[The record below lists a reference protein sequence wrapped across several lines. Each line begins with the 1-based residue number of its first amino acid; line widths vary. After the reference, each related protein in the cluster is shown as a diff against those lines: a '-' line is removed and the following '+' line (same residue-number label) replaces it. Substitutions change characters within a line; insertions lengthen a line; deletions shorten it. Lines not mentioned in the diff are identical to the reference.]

1 MTENQLPLERFLE
14 LEATQPNKVYLRQP
28 YNGKWITYTW
38 REVGQEA
45 RKLAHAIK
53 AMDLPEKSN
62 IALMSKN
69 CAHWII
75 TDLAIWMAGHIS
87 VPLYPTLTTESINQI
102 LEHSESKLFFVGKM
116 DDWAGQKNGLVDVPR
131 IDFPF
136 WHNEGC
142 TSWKE
147 FIGTQTP
154 LEEVHNADANDIAT
168 IIYTSG
174 TTGMPKGVVHTHA
187 SLAWPAREALVQ
199 VGLDQERFISYL
211 PLSHV
216 AERLLIEMG
225 SIFCAGEVYF
235 AESLDTFKDNLVEA
249 SPTVFLAVPRIWTK
263 FQLGILAKLPAKKL
277 NILLS
282 IPVIKG
288 LIQKKIKKGLG
299 LSQCKIALTGA
310 APISA
315 DLLHFFKKLDIEIM
329 EVYGMTENFCVA
341 TFNFPGQIKFGSV
354 GVNWDKGEIKIDDNG
369 EILTKSPATMVGYYK
384 EPGKTAEVITEDGWL
399 RTGDKGKFTDSGHL
413 YITGRVKD
421 LFKTS
426 KGKYVAPNPIEKM
439 FAINE
444 DVEQVCVMGAGM
456 PQPFAIVTLSEIG
469 QAKSREEVLERLQG
483 LLKTINGKVEH
494 WEALSKI
501 IVANDEWTPESGIL
515 TPTMKIKRNEVEKK
529 YEPHV
534 TAWHDKKESVL
545 FN

>member
-75 TDLAIWMAGHIS
+75 TDLAIWMSGHIS

-102 LEHSESKLFFVGKM
+102 LEHSESKLFFVGKL
-116 DDWAGQKNGLVDVPR
+116 DDWASQREGLLDVPR

-136 WHNEGC
+136 WPNEGC

-147 FIGTQTP
+147 FVGSQTP
-154 LEEVHNADANDIAT
+154 LEEVHQAAADDIAT

-187 SLAWPAREALVQ
+187 SVAWPAREALRQ
-199 VGLDQERFISYL
+199 VGLDRERFISYL

-263 FQLGILAKLPAKKL
+263 FQLGVLGKLPAKKL
-277 NILLS
+277 NLLLS
-282 IPVIKG
+282 IPIVKG
-288 LIQKKIKKGLG
+288 LIQKKIKAGLG
-299 LSQCKIALTGA
+299 LTECKIALTGA

-315 DLLHFFKKLDIEIM
+315 DLLEFFKKLGIEIM

-384 EPGKTAEVITEDGWL
+384 EPGKTAEVITDDGWL
-399 RTGDKGKFTDSGHL
+399 RTGDEGKITNSGHL

-439 FAINE
+439 FAVNE
-444 DVEQVCVMGAGM
+444 DVEQVCVMGSGM
-456 PQPFAIVTLSEIG
+456 PQPFAVVTLSEIG
-469 QAKSREEVLERLQG
+469 QAKTREEVQTRLQE
-483 LLKTINGKVEH
+483 LLQTINSKVEH
-494 WEALSKI
+494 FEALSKI
-501 IVANDEWTPESGIL
+501 VVANDEWTPESGVL
-515 TPTMKIKRNEVEKK
+515 TPTMKIKRNEVEKM
-529 YEPHV
+529 YSPHV
-534 TAWHDKKESVL
+534 SAWHDTKDTVL

>member
-1 MTENQLPLERFLE
+1 MTENQLPLDRFLE

-75 TDLAIWMAGHIS
+75 TDLAIWMSGHIS

-102 LEHSESKLFFVGKM
+102 LEHSESKLFFVGKL
-116 DDWAGQKNGLVDVPR
+116 DDWASQRDGLIDVPR
-131 IDFPF
+131 IDFSF
-136 WHNEGC
+136 WRNEGC

-154 LEEVHNADANDIAT
+154 LENVHHAAPDDIAT

-187 SLAWPAREALVQ
+187 SVAWPAREALVQ
-199 VGLDQERFISYL
+199 VGLNQERFISYL

-263 FQLGILAKLPAKKL
+263 FQLGILAKLPQKKL
-277 NILLS
+277 NTLLS
-282 IPVIKG
+282 IPIIKG

-299 LSQCKIALTGA
+299 LSECKTALTGA

-315 DLLHFFKKLDIEIM
+315 DLLEFFKKLDIEIM

-341 TFNFPGQIKFGSV
+341 TFNFPGTIKFGSV
-354 GVNWDKGEIKIDDNG
+354 GVNWNKGEVKIDDNG
-369 EILTKSPATMVGYYK
+369 EILTRSAATMVGYYK
-384 EPGKTAEVITEDGWL
+384 EPGKTAEVLTDDGWL
-399 RTGDKGKFTDSGHL
+399 RTGDKGKLTDSGHL

-444 DVEQVCVMGAGM
+444 DIEQVCVMGSGM

-469 QAKSREEVLERLQG
+469 QAKSQEQVQERLQG
-483 LLKTINGKVEH
+483 LLNKINSQVEH
-494 WEALSKI
+494 YEALSKI

-534 TAWHDKKESVL
+534 TAWHDKKETVL

>member
-1 MTENQLPLERFLE
+1 
-14 LEATQPNKVYLRQP
+14 
-28 YNGKWITYTW
+28 
-38 REVGQEA
+38 
-45 RKLAHAIK
+45 
-53 AMDLPEKSN
+53 MDLPEKSN

-75 TDLAIWMAGHIS
+75 TDLAIWMSGHIS

-102 LEHSESKLFFVGKM
+102 LEHSEAKLFFVGKM
-116 DDWAGQKNGLVDVPR
+116 DDWASQRDGLLDVPR

-136 WHNEGC
+136 WPNEGC

-154 LEEVHNADANDIAT
+154 LEQVHHAAPNDIAT

-187 SLAWPAREALVQ
+187 SVAWPAREALKQ
-199 VGLDQERFISYL
+199 VGLDRERFISYL

-263 FQLGILAKLPAKKL
+263 FQLGVLAKLPAKKL
-277 NILLS
+277 NLLLS
-282 IPVIKG
+282 IPVVKG
-288 LIQKKIKKGLG
+288 LIRKKIKAGLG
-299 LSQCKIALTGA
+299 LTECKIALTGA

-315 DLLHFFKKLDIEIM
+315 DLLEFFKKLDIEIM

-354 GVNWDKGEIKIDDNG
+354 GVNWDKAEIKIDDNG

-399 RTGDKGKFTDSGHL
+399 RTGDEGKITDSGHL

-421 LFKTS
+421 LFKT
-426 KGKYVAPNPIEKM
+426 
-439 FAINE
+439 
-444 DVEQVCVMGAGM
+444 
-456 PQPFAIVTLSEIG
+456 
-469 QAKSREEVLERLQG
+469 
-483 LLKTINGKVEH
+483 
-494 WEALSKI
+494 
-501 IVANDEWTPESGIL
+501 
-515 TPTMKIKRNEVEKK
+515 
-529 YEPHV
+529 
-534 TAWHDKKESVL
+534 
-545 FN
+545 